1 MQIVVTGLIATY
13 PLGGVSWDYL
23 QYIQGLH
30 LLGHDV
36 FYLEDTGNWVYN
48 PELGTFTEDCS
59 FNLQYLDAVLT
70 FAVGPAMRRRWSF
83 RSPIG
88 EYFGLSEREIETV
101 CNQAD
106 LFINVSGCCWLRDRY
121 QGCARK
127 LYIDTDPLYTQHQ
140 LEAMRRGTATTD
152 QAYSVNLIRNH
163 DLFFTFAENISDPSC
178 CIPSCGLTWHTTRQP
193 IVLEN
198 WPFTF
203 TPTAP
208 ALTTVLSWKN
218 DVALPSIGG
227 ETYGGKDVEF
237 LKFMHLPSRVSV
249 TMEIALSGAAPFDQ
263 LRHNGW
269 QVVNGYEKSST
280 MEVYQNYLSS
290 SRGEWSIA
298 KNAYVASHSGWF
310 STRSAAYLAL
320 GKPVVVQDT
329 GFRPYYPVGEGLFDF
344 TDLDEAVS
352 AIESIES
359 NYRRHCE
366 AARSIAES
374 HFGAD
379 AVITRL
385 LRDAGL

>member
-13 PLGGVSWDYL
+13 PLGGLSWDYI

-48 PELGTFTEDCS
+48 PELSTFTEECS
-59 FNLQYLDAVLT
+59 FNLQYLDAVLS
-70 FAVGPAMRRRWSF
+70 FAAGPATRRRWSF
-83 RSPIG
+83 RSPTG
-88 EYFGLSEREIETV
+88 EYFGLTEREIETV
-101 CNQAD
+101 CNKAD
-106 LFINVSGCCWLRDRY
+106 LFINVSGCCWLRERY
-121 QGCARK
+121 RGCARK
-127 LYIDTDPLYTQHQ
+127 VYIDTDPLYTQYQ
-140 LEAMRRGTATTD
+140 LEAIRQGTATAD
-152 QAYSVNLIRNH
+152 QGYSVNLIRNH

-208 ALTTVLSWKN
+208 ALTTVMSWKN
-218 DVALPSIGG
+218 DVTLPSIGG

-263 LRHNGW
+263 LRQNGW
-269 QVVNGYEKSST
+269 QVVDGYEKSST
-280 MEVYQNYLSS
+280 MKVYQNYLSG

-298 KNAYVASHSGWF
+298 KNAYVASRSGWF
-310 STRSAAYLAL
+310 SERSAAYLAL
-320 GKPVVVQDT
+320 GKPVVVQNT

-344 TDLDEAVS
+344 TNLDEAIS
-352 AIESIES
+352 AIESIET

-374 HFGAD
+374 HFA
-379 AVITRL
+379 ARNVLTRL
-385 LRDAGL
+385 LQQVAV

>member
-70 FAVGPAMRRRWSF
+70 FAVGPGTRRRWSF

-88 EYFGLSEREIETV
+88 EYFGLTEREIETV

-127 LYIDTDPLYTQHQ
+127 LYIDTDPLYTQYQ
-140 LEAMRRGTATTD
+140 LEAMRRGTTTKD
-152 QAYSVNLIRNH
+152 QAYSVNLICNH

-208 ALTTVLSWKN
+208 ALTTVMSWKN

-263 LRHNGW
+263 LRQNGW

-298 KNAYVASHSGWF
+298 KNAYVASRSGWF

-344 TDLDEAVS
+344 ATINEAVA
-352 AIESIES
+352 AIENIES
-359 NYRRHCE
+359 DYRRHCE

>member
-48 PELGTFTEDCS
+48 PELSTFTEDCS

-70 FAVGPAMRRRWSF
+70 FAVGPAMRRRRSF

-88 EYFGLSEREIETV
+88 EYFGLTEREIETV

-127 LYIDTDPLYTQHQ
+127 LYIDTDPLYTQYQ
-140 LEAMRRGTATTD
+140 LEAMRRGTATKD

-203 TPTAP
+203 TPAAP
-208 ALTTVLSWKN
+208 ALTTVMSWKN
-218 DVALPSIGG
+218 DVTLPSIGG

-237 LKFMHLPSRVSV
+237 LKFVHLPSRVSV

-263 LRHNGW
+263 LRQNGW
-269 QVVNGYEKSST
+269 RVVDGYEKSST

-298 KNAYVASHSGWF
+298 KNAYVASRSGWF

-374 HFGAD
+374 HFAAD
-379 AVITRL
+379 AVLSRL

>member
-70 FAVGPAMRRRWSF
+70 FAVGPATRRRWSF

-88 EYFGLSEREIETV
+88 EYFGLTEREIETV

-106 LFINVSGCCWLRDRY
+106 LFINVSGCCWLRDHY

-127 LYIDTDPLYTQHQ
+127 LYIDTDPLYTQYQ
-140 LEAMRRGTATTD
+140 LEAMRRGTATKD

-208 ALTTVLSWKN
+208 ALTTVMSWKN

-298 KNAYVASHSGWF
+298 KNAYVASRSGWF

-344 TDLDEAVS
+344 TNLDEAIS

-359 NYRRHCE
+359 DYRRHCE

-374 HFGAD
+374 HFAAGS
-379 AVITRL
+379 VLTRL
-385 LRDAGL
+385 LQQVAL

>member
-30 LLGHDV
+30 LLGHNV

-70 FAVGPAMRRRWSF
+70 FAVGPGTRRCWSF

-88 EYFGLSEREIETV
+88 EYFGLTEREIETV

-106 LFINVSGCCWLRDRY
+106 LFINVSGSCWLRDRY

-208 ALTTVLSWKN
+208 ALTTVMSWKN
-218 DVALPSIGG
+218 DVTLPSIGG

-298 KNAYVASHSGWF
+298 KNAYVASRSGWF

-344 TDLDEAVS
+344 ATINEAVA
-352 AIESIES
+352 AIENIES
-359 NYRRHCE
+359 DYRRHCE

>member
-70 FAVGPAMRRRWSF
+70 FAVGPATRRCWSF

-88 EYFGLSEREIETV
+88 EYFGLTEREIETV

-140 LEAMRRGTATTD
+140 LEAMRRGTATKD

-208 ALTTVLSWKN
+208 ALTTVMSWKN
-218 DVALPSIGG
+218 DVTLPSIGG

-269 QVVNGYEKSST
+269 QVVDGYEKSST

-298 KNAYVASHSGWF
+298 KNAYVASRSGWF

-344 TDLDEAVS
+344 ATINEAVA
-352 AIESIES
+352 AIENIES
-359 NYRRHCE
+359 DYRRHCE

-379 AVITRL
+379 VVITRL

>member
-1 MQIVVTGLIATY
+1 MQIIVTGLIATY
-13 PLGGVSWDYL
+13 PLGGLSWDYL

-48 PELGTFTEDCS
+48 PELSTFTEDCS
-59 FNLQYLDAVLT
+59 YNLRYLDAVLT
-70 FAVGPAMRRRWSF
+70 LAAGPATRARWSF
-83 RSPIG
+83 RSPRG
-88 EYFGLSEREIETV
+88 EYFGLTEREIEMV
-101 CNQAD
+101 CNKAD

-121 QGCARK
+121 RGCTRK
-127 LYIDTDPLYTQHQ
+127 LYIDTDPLYTQYQ

-152 QAYSVNLIRNH
+152 QAYSANLILNH

-193 IVLEN
+193 VVLEK

-203 TPTAP
+203 TPKAR
-208 ALTTVLSWKN
+208 ALTTVMSWKN
-218 DVALPSIGG
+218 DVPLPSIGS

-237 LKFMHLPSRVSV
+237 LKFVRLPSRVSV
-249 TMEIALSGAAPFDQ
+249 TMELALSGAAPFDQ
-263 LRHNGW
+263 LRQNGW
-269 QVVNGYEKSST
+269 RVVDGYEKSST
-280 MEVYQNYLSS
+280 VDVYQGYLGS

-298 KNAYVASHSGWF
+298 KHAYVSSRSGWF
-310 STRSAAYLAL
+310 SERTAAYLAL

-329 GFRPYYPVGEGLFDF
+329 GFRPYYPIGEGLFDF
-344 TDLDEAVS
+344 TNLDEATA

-374 HFGAD
+374 HFAAGT
-379 AVITRL
+379 VLTRL
-385 LRDAGL
+385 LQQVGL

>member
-48 PELGTFTEDCS
+48 PGLSTFTEDCS

-70 FAVGPAMRRRWSF
+70 FAVGPATGRRWSF

-88 EYFGLSEREIETV
+88 EYFGLTEREIETV

-106 LFINVSGCCWLRDRY
+106 LFINVSGSCWLRDRY

-203 TPTAP
+203 TPAAP
-208 ALTTVLSWKN
+208 ALTTVMSWKN
-218 DVALPSIGG
+218 DVTLPSIGG

-298 KNAYVASHSGWF
+298 KNAYVASRSGWF

-344 TDLDEAVS
+344 ATINEAVA
-352 AIESIES
+352 AIENIES
-359 NYRRHCE
+359 DYRRHCE

>member
-70 FAVGPAMRRRWSF
+70 FAVGPATGRRWSF

-106 LFINVSGCCWLRDRY
+106 LFINVSGSCWLRDRY

-203 TPTAP
+203 TPAAP
-208 ALTTVLSWKN
+208 ALTTVMSWKN
-218 DVALPSIGG
+218 DVTLPSIGG
-227 ETYGGKDVEF
+227 ETYGGKGVEF

-263 LRHNGW
+263 LRQNGW

-298 KNAYVASHSGWF
+298 KNAYVASRSGWF

-374 HFGAD
+374 HFAAGS
-379 AVITRL
+379 VLTRL
-385 LRDAGL
+385 LQQVAL

>member
-70 FAVGPAMRRRWSF
+70 FAVGRGTRRCWSF

-88 EYFGLSEREIETV
+88 EYFGLTEREIETV

-106 LFINVSGCCWLRDRY
+106 LFINVSGSCWLRDRY

-152 QAYSVNLIRNH
+152 QAYSVNLICNH

-208 ALTTVLSWKN
+208 ALTTVMSWKN

-298 KNAYVASHSGWF
+298 KNAYVASRSGWF

-344 TDLDEAVS
+344 TDLGEAVS

-374 HFGAD
+374 HFAAD
-379 AVITRL
+379 AVLSRL

>member
-70 FAVGPAMRRRWSF
+70 FAVGRGTRRCWSF

-88 EYFGLSEREIETV
+88 EYFGLTEREIETV

-203 TPTAP
+203 TPAAP
-208 ALTTVLSWKN
+208 ALTTVMSWKN
-218 DVALPSIGG
+218 DVTLPSIGG

-298 KNAYVASHSGWF
+298 KNAYVASRSGWF

-344 TDLDEAVS
+344 ATINEAVA
-352 AIESIES
+352 AIENIES
-359 NYRRHCE
+359 DYRRHCE

-374 HFGAD
+374 HFAAGS
-379 AVITRL
+379 VLTRL
-385 LRDAGL
+385 LQQVAL

>member
-70 FAVGPAMRRRWSF
+70 FAVGRGTRRCWSF

-88 EYFGLSEREIETV
+88 EYFGLTEREIETV

-106 LFINVSGCCWLRDRY
+106 LFINVSGSCWLRDRY

-127 LYIDTDPLYTQHQ
+127 LYIDTDPLYTQYQ
-140 LEAMRRGTATTD
+140 LEAMRRGTATKD

-203 TPTAP
+203 TPAAP
-208 ALTTVLSWKN
+208 ALTTVMSWKN
-218 DVALPSIGG
+218 DVTLPSIGG
-227 ETYGGKDVEF
+227 ETYGGKGVEF

-249 TMEIALSGAAPFDQ
+249 TMEIALSGAAPFEQ
-263 LRHNGW
+263 LRQNGW
-269 QVVNGYEKSST
+269 QVVDGYEKSST

-298 KNAYVASHSGWF
+298 KNAYVASRSGWF

-344 TDLDEAVS
+344 TDLGEAVS

-374 HFGAD
+374 HFAAD
-379 AVITRL
+379 AVLSRL

>member
-127 LYIDTDPLYTQHQ
+127 LYIDTDPLYTQYQ
-140 LEAMRRGTATTD
+140 LEAMSQGTATAD

-163 DLFFTFAENISDPSC
+163 DLFFTFAEDISDPSC
-178 CIPSCGLTWHTTRQP
+178 SIPSCGLTWHTTRQP
-193 IVLEN
+193 RVLEN

-208 ALTTVLSWKN
+208 ALTTVMSWKN
-218 DVALPSIGG
+218 DVTLPSIGG

-298 KNAYVASHSGWF
+298 KNAYVASRSGWF
-310 STRSAAYLAL
+310 SERSAAYLEL

-344 TDLDEAVS
+344 TNLEEAIS

-366 AARSIAES
+366 AARSIAEN
-374 HFGAD
+374 HFA
-379 AVITRL
+379 ARSVLTRL
-385 LRDAGL
+385 LQQVAV

>member
-13 PLGGVSWDYL
+13 PLGGLSWDYI

-48 PELGTFTEDCS
+48 PELSTFTGECS

-70 FAVGPAMRRRWSF
+70 FAAGPATRRRWSF
-83 RSPIG
+83 RSPTG
-88 EYFGLSEREIETV
+88 EYFGLTEHEIETV

-121 QGCARK
+121 QGCVRK

-163 DLFFTFAENISDPSC
+163 DLFFTFAEDISDPSC

-208 ALTTVLSWKN
+208 ALTTVMSWKN
-218 DVALPSIGG
+218 DVTLPSIGG

-298 KNAYVASHSGWF
+298 KNAYVASRSGWF

-344 TDLDEAVS
+344 ATINEAVA
-352 AIESIES
+352 AIENIES
-359 NYRRHCE
+359 DYRRHCE

>member
-1 MQIVVTGLIATY
+1 MQIIVTGLIATY
-13 PLGGVSWDYL
+13 PLGGLSWDYL

-48 PELGTFTEDCS
+48 PKLSTFTEDCS
-59 FNLQYLDAVLT
+59 YNLRYLDTVLT
-70 FAVGPAMRRRWSF
+70 FAAGPATRPRWSF
-83 RSPIG
+83 RSPRG
-88 EYFGLSEREIETV
+88 EYFGLTEGEIETV

-121 QGCARK
+121 RGCARK
-127 LYIDTDPLYTQHQ
+127 LYIDTDPLYTQYQ
-140 LEAMRRGTATTD
+140 LEAMRQGTATSD
-152 QAYSVNLIRNH
+152 QAYSANLILNH

-193 IVLEN
+193 VVLEK

-203 TPTAP
+203 TPKAR
-208 ALTTVLSWKN
+208 ALTTVMSWKN
-218 DVALPSIGG
+218 DVPLPSIGS
-227 ETYGGKDVEF
+227 ETYGGKDIEF
-237 LKFMHLPSRVSV
+237 LKFVRLPSHVSV
-249 TMEIALSGAAPFDQ
+249 TMELALSGTAPIDQ
-263 LRHNGW
+263 LRQNGW
-269 QVVNGYEKSST
+269 RVVDGYEKSST
-280 MEVYQNYLSS
+280 MEDYQNYLSS

-298 KNAYVASHSGWF
+298 KNAYVASRSGWF
-310 STRSAAYLAL
+310 SERSAAYLAL

-329 GFRPYYPVGEGLFDF
+329 GFCPYYPVGEGLFDF
-344 TDLDEAVS
+344 TDLDEAIA

-374 HFGAD
+374 HFAAGS
-379 AVITRL
+379 VLTRL
-385 LRDAGL
+385 LQQIGL

>member
-70 FAVGPAMRRRWSF
+70 FAVGRGTRRCWSF

-88 EYFGLSEREIETV
+88 EYFGLTEREIETV

-127 LYIDTDPLYTQHQ
+127 LYIDTDPLYTQYQ
-140 LEAMRRGTATTD
+140 LEAMRRGTATKD

-203 TPTAP
+203 TPAAP
-208 ALTTVLSWKN
+208 ALTTVMSWKN
-218 DVALPSIGG
+218 DVTLPSIGG

-344 TDLDEAVS
+344 ATIDEAVA
-352 AIESIES
+352 AIENIES
-359 NYRRHCE
+359 DYRRHCE

-374 HFGAD
+374 HFAAGS
-379 AVITRL
+379 VLTRL
-385 LRDAGL
+385 LQQVAL